1 MTVYNEVQF
10 MSLCQQ
16 ASIEQDPKKLLQ
28 LVNEITAMLDAKQK
42 QLTGQRK
49 SPKSFDTDA
58 A

>member
-1 MTVYNEVQF
+1 MAVYNEEQF
-10 MSLCQQ
+10 MSLCQK

-28 LVNEITAMLDAKQK
+28 LVNEITLMLDDKQQ

-49 SPKSFDTDA
+49 FLKSSGSDA